1 VLNGGGEGVW
11 VQEGNRRN
19 ELLGVHKNRLIWRE
33 EGGREGSIRARFTV
47 ITRLI
52 APPKAAIRLEE
63 IAMRIAILFFIEAIG
78 SVFC

>member
-1 VLNGGGEGVW
+1 M
-11 VQEGNRRN
+11 QEGNRRN

-33 EGGREGSIRARFTV
+33 EGGREGSIRARFTG

-63 IAMRIAILFFIEAIG
+63 IARRIAILFFIEAIG